1 MRESF
6 RLTKR
11 AEKVVD
17 GIIRLSDE
25 LDDDSRGTTRH
36 WLNDVL
42 DNLDLYFDGHG
53 HDEDAFVDSV
63 LKGLDSTLR
72 KEIKRLE
79 DFKKLFSK
87 L

>member
-6 RLTKR
+6 RLSKR

-17 GIIRLSDE
+17 GIVRLSDQ

-42 DNLDLYFDGHG
+42 DNLELYFDGH
-53 HDEDAFVDSV
+53 DEDEFVDSI
-63 LKGLDSTLR
+63 LNSLDATLR